1 MEGLL
6 RDIPSTVVYLDDILI
21 TGKTEKEHLQ
31 NIDEVMTR
39 LEDEGLTLKKEKCHF
54 MLDKVEYLGHTIS
67 ADGLQLSES
76 KTRVENK
83 QIAQKSAHDG
93 ELKARSFEV
102 SDPVYIS

>member
-21 TGKTEKEHLQ
+21 TVKTEEEHLQ

-39 LEDEGLTLKKEKCHF
+39 LEDEGLTLKKEKCQL

-67 ADGLQLSES
+67 ADGL
-76 KTRVENK
+76 
-83 QIAQKSAHDG
+83 KS
-93 ELKARSFEV
+93 RSFLGMV
-102 SDPVYIS
+102 NYYGKFLPKI